1 MNENVFGENLQFY
14 RKQKNITQEQ
24 LAEQMD
30 VSRQTISKWESG
42 TSYPEMEKI
51 LQLCGL
57 FSCDMD
63 LLLRKNAKE
72 LEVMDNQGY
81 DAYMEKYKKSVTI
94 GVTLPIFGA
103 ALYMLLSSL
112 GWQEIIL
119 NTLFLAI
126 AIVAVLVLVVAGMQD
141 EIFRKNHPVITEFYT
156 QEEKAQFEDKFP
168 IRIAAGIGMILIG
181 LVIGMNGEH
190 LPRLKGMTE
199 DFYNGIFLLL
209 VTGAVGILVY
219 TGLGKDKYDIAGYNK
234 KNEAASKK
242 HDEKI
247 GIYCGCVMIIATIL
261 FLVGGFI
268 FKLWNIC
275 WIVYLI
281 GALICG
287 MIALILQKR

>member
-51 LQLCGL
+51 LQLCDL

-72 LEVMDNQGY
+72 LEVVDNQGY
-81 DAYMEKYKKSVTI
+81 DAYMEKYRKSVTI
-94 GVTLPIFGA
+94 GVTLLIFGA

-119 NTLFLAI
+119 YTLFLAI
-126 AIVAVLVLVVAGMQD
+126 AIVAVLVLVVTGMQD
-141 EIFRKNHPVITEFYT
+141 EIYRKNHPVIAEFYT
-156 QEEKAQFEDKFP
+156 QEEKAQFEAKFP
-168 IRIAAGIGMILIG
+168 IRIATGIGMILIG

-209 VTGAVGILVY
+209 VTGAVGIFIY

-234 KNEAASKK
+234 KNEEASKK
-242 HDEKI
+242 HSEKV

-261 FLVGGFI
+261 FFVGGFV
-268 FKLWNIC
+268 FDLWNIC

>member
-1 MNENVFGENLQFY
+1 MSENVFGENLQFY

-51 LQLCGL
+51 LQLCDF

-81 DAYMEKYKKSVTI
+81 DAYMEKYRKSVTV
-94 GVTLPIFGA
+94 GVTLMVFGA
-103 ALYMLLSSL
+103 AVYTLLSGL

-126 AIVAVLVLVVAGMQD
+126 EIVAVLVLVVAGMQD
-141 EIFRKNHPVITEFYT
+141 EIYRKNHPVIAEFYT
-156 QEEKAQFEDKFP
+156 PEEKAQFESKFP
-168 IRIAAGIGMILIG
+168 IRVAAGIGMILIG
-181 LVIGMNGEH
+181 LVISMNGENF
-190 LPRLKGMTE
+190 PRLEGMTE
-199 DFYNGIFLLL
+199 DFYYGIFLLL
-209 VTGAVGILVY
+209 VTGAIGIFVY
-219 TGLGKDKYDIAGYNK
+219 TGLGKAKYDIAGYNK
-234 KNEAASKK
+234 KNEPVSKK
-242 HDEKI
+242 HNEKV

-261 FLVGGFI
+261 FFVGGFV
-268 FKLWNIC
+268 FHLWEIC
-275 WIVYLI
+275 WVVYLI

-287 MIALILQKR
+287 MIALVMQWQ